1 MKRVVAIVTVV
12 LPVAAGLSTAAHQL
26 ETDDLIVQKLIFI
39 IASIR
44 VYLRATGKYRPQ
56 QLNSLQLLTSLEGG
70 CEDSIEEDESESDD
84 GKNLCASA

>member
-44 VYLRATGKYRPQ
+44 
-56 QLNSLQLLTSLEGG
+56 
-70 CEDSIEEDESESDD
+70 SIR
-84 GKNLCASA
+84 